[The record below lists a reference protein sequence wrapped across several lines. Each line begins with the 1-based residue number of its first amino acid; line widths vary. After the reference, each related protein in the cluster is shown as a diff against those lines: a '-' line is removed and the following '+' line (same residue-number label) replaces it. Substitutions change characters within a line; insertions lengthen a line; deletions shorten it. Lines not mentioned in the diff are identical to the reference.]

1 MAGRAGVSTVQ
12 AAGKNGPDPGIGSLP
27 GNKWLEWYQAV
38 SGRLLE
44 VADCRCRDW
53 TEWTWL
59 ADVME
64 DPRMKDRM
72 VVALVVWAMMLL
84 LIACPEGQ
92 DDDATE
98 VSPSVAPGLSPNP
111 EQPTPTPFPS
121 GTPGPETSPKVS
133 PTPMQSPTSAP
144 ESTPAAPPS
153 PAPSPTPIA
162 VHTPGVTPSPVP
174 PTATPFPDMDGDGW
188 TGATGDCNDM
198 DASVHPEATETPYDG
213 IDQDCDGSDLIDV
226 DSDGYPANEA
236 GGSDCNDTDDS
247 IHPDATETPYDSVDQ
262 DCDGNDLIDVDS
274 DGYAATQA
282 GGDDCDDNDMNTHPG
297 ADEFQDE
304 KDNDCDGLVDE
315 DLSTTDDDGD
325 GWSDATGDC
334 NDYDATIHPGATET
348 PYDGIDQDCDGNDLI
363 DVDSDGYPANEA
375 GGTDCN
381 DTDPAVNP
389 GAVEVCDDIDNN
401 CDAVVDTDAVDRT
414 TYYEDQDG
422 DGYGD
427 ASKPV
432 QACESPTGHVADDT
446 DCDDTNAGVNP
457 SETEWANGLDDDC
470 DGEVD
475 EDVYFRSCAELHE
488 YIPNAQ
494 SGQYRIDPEQS
505 GTPFDVLCD
514 METDGGGWTLLSSLV
529 NDLNRHWNSLA
540 VLTDDSSF
548 GVLGAYQAQDYKSP
562 AHKRLP
568 ITDLLIRT
576 EQYAFGFRGVI
587 PEESFG
593 DFIALGWPD
602 ECNETWYVSG
612 ADFVENLSQEQ
623 AKVFGLILRAHDT
636 NCSCFP
642 GCNENAA
649 VTFTTQSCCWTMGLA
664 NCPSCYPSWD
674 DYDQSLLQANRI
686 VAESCT
692 PGAYPCNDLGYWNA
706 GSPCYDYTCKTQ
718 RAEVWGR

>member
-213 IDQDCDGSDLIDV
+213 IDQDCDGS
-226 DSDGYPANEA
+226 
-236 GGSDCNDTDDS
+236 
-247 IHPDATETPYDSVDQ
+247 
-262 DCDGNDLIDVDS
+262 
-274 DGYAATQA
+274 
-282 GGDDCDDNDMNTHPG
+282 
-297 ADEFQDE
+297 
-304 KDNDCDGLVDE
+304 
-315 DLSTTDDDGD
+315 
-325 GWSDATGDC
+325 
-334 NDYDATIHPGATET
+334 
-348 PYDGIDQDCDGNDLI
+348 DLI